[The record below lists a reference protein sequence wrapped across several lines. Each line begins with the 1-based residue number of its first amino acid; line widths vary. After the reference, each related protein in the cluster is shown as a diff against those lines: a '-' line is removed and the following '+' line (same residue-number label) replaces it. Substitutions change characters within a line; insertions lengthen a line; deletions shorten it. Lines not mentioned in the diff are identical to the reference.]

1 MLRARSALATV
12 FLCSLCLFAVGA
24 PRCSKDLVT
33 QVQALQKTTLKQ
45 ELLNSSLY
53 TPSITYY
60 QNCPR
65 VAFKCFAEEVNVL
78 IKELE
83 VNGQTVPHSEKV
95 GPLLQTLACGFPDQQ
110 QLACQCEL
118 LQEKNATEFLSELLR
133 TIEMMNT
140 EFCNKVL
147 SPQAR
152 RRNCF
157 QMGPTGQTGP
167 LRCKNKPKCF

>member
-12 FLCSLCLFAVGA
+12 FLWSLCLVAVGA
-24 PRCSKDLVT
+24 ARCSKDLGSR
-33 QVQALQKTTLKQ
+33 VQALRNITLKQ

-60 QNCPR
+60 QQNCPR
-65 VAFKCFAEEVNVL
+65 VAFECFAEEVKVL

-83 VNGQTVPHSEKV
+83 VNGQKVPGKV
-95 GPLLQTLACGFPDQQ
+95 GRMLQTLAREFPDQQ
-110 QLACQCEL
+110 RPACQCEL

-133 TIEMMNT
+133 TVEMMNT

-147 SPQAR
+147 SPPDR
-152 RRNCF
+152 KCF
-157 QMGPTGQTGP
+157 QMGPAGRTGP
-167 LRCKNKPKCF
+167 LRCKNQHKYS